1 MTGAQPNLPP
11 DAPIAE
17 LAALVRRMVEASG
30 EPDGFS
36 AEAWLASW
44 LQEACP
50 ALGGQRPA
58 DLLRAPEGV
67 ARVRQVLL
75 CMQSGA
81 YL

>member
-1 MTGAQPNLPP
+1 MTDAQLNLPL
-11 DAPIAE
+11 DAQTAE
-17 LAALVRRMVEASG
+17 LTALVRRMVEASG

-36 AEAWLASW
+36 AEAWLTSW

-58 DLLRAPEGV
+58 DLLRTPEGV
-67 ARVRQVLL
+67 TRVRQALL